1 MGRTSDAKEK
11 LLAVAFDLIWNHSYG
26 TVSVDD
32 ICHQAQVNK
41 GSFYH
46 FFPSKADLAVAAY
59 EEFWQQIRPELDRI
73 FSVQVPPL
81 ERVHLWCRMIYQH
94 QQQMAEKCGR
104 VPGCPFC
111 SLGCEISAFEEKIRV
126 KTDQSFERTSRYL
139 ETMIG
144 DAVRDGLADVP
155 HPKQM
160 AQNISACVMGFM
172 TQAKIKNDVNVLLE
186 MEPVILQM
194 LGARAVAV

>member
-11 LLAVAFDLIWNHSYG
+11 LLAVAFDLIWNSSYG

-32 ICHQAQVNK
+32 ICERARVNK

-81 ERVHLWCRMIYQH
+81 ERLHLWCQMIYRH
-94 QQQMAEKCGR
+94 QKQMAEKCGR
-104 VPGCPFC
+104 VLGCPFC
-111 SLGCEISAFEEKIRV
+111 SLGSEVGSQEEKIRL
-126 KTDQSFERTSRYL
+126 KTEQSFERTSKYL
-139 ETMIG
+139 ETAIA
-144 DAVRDGLADVP
+144 DARRDGLADVAN
-155 HPKQM
+155 PKLA
-160 AQNISACVMGFM
+160 AQNVSACVMGFM
-172 TQAKIKNDVNVLLE
+172 TQAKIKNDVQVLLE
-186 MEPVILQM
+186 MEPMILQM
-194 LGARAVAV
+194 IGAKEAVA